1 MNPNVIDPEIIHE
14 IMVMKSNGHTYRE
27 IAEKVGK
34 SPKSVE
40 GVVVRNRHHWA
51 RDFNFPEIMHKK
63 RFGAK

>member
-1 MNPNVIDPEIIHE
+1 MNQNSVDSQTVHT
-14 IMVMKSNGHTYRE
+14 IMLLRSKGFKYGE

-34 SPKSVE
+34 SPKTIE

>member
-1 MNPNVIDPEIIHE
+1 MNPNPIDPKIVHK
-14 IMVMKSNGHTYRE
+14 IMLLRSKGCTYGE
-27 IAEKVGK
+27 IAKKVDR

-40 GVVVRNRHHWA
+40 GVVIRNRHHWA